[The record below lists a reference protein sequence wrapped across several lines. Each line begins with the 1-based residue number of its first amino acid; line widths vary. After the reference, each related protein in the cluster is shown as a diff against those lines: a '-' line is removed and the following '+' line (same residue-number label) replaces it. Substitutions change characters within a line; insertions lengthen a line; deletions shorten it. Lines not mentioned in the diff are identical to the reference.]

1 MPEDVDV
8 ALEWQSWDKATCS
21 GCGHPLSESMDP
33 EYEGAYDAEWVVCHA
48 CSEKEFRRGDGNPPR
63 GGRLIAVL
71 PEERR
76 IELQG
81 R

>member
-1 MPEDVDV
+1 
-8 ALEWQSWDKATCS
+8 
-21 GCGHPLSESMDP
+21 MDP

-71 PEERR
+71 PEDRR